1 VREPM
6 SPVRRVHVIV
16 TGRVQ
21 GVWYRG
27 AMQHEAERLGVAG
40 WVRNVADGN
49 VEAAIEGPAQA
60 VDELVAW
67 CRVGPPGARVQNV
80 RCAEEPPQGIQGFR
94 IAR

>member
-1 VREPM
+1 
-6 SPVRRVHVIV
+6 
-16 TGRVQ
+16 
-21 GVWYRG
+21 
-27 AMQHEAERLGVAG
+27 MQHEAERLGVAG

-67 CRVGPPGARVQNV
+67 CRVGPPGARVQSV